1 MPPAR
6 DVADGECVRLW
17 RTTDERK
24 RYDDFATLYALARA
38 LEKLE
43 RAYVRSSVDAKAY
56 ERACVDLTSK
66 FKTLRSVLRAK
77 SLKPRTSHWQTF
89 IANYRCLATRWIKMN
104 SCQWSWSWNWPVQ

>member
-38 LEKLE
+38 LATDLA
-43 RAYVRSSVDAKAY
+43 RAIDR
-56 ERACVDLTSK
+56 RA
-66 FKTLRSVLRAK
+66 RE
-77 SLKPRTSHWQTF
+77 
-89 IANYRCLATRWIKMN
+89 
-104 SCQWSWSWNWPVQ
+104 